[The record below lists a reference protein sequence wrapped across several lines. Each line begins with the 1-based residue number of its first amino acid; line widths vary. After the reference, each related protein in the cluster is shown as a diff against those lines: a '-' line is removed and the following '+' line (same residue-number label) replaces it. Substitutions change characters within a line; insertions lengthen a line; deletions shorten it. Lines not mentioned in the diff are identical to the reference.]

1 MNNHKKPLAAT
12 NNVEAAGENDKRWMR
27 LALNQAHKAAAAGE
41 TPIGAVVVHAGRVI
55 GRGYNRRETRHD
67 ATEHAEIMAIRQAS
81 RYLKSWRLT
90 DCELFVTL
98 EPCLMCAGALINARI
113 RRVVYAAADPKG
125 GACGSVVSAQ
135 SLPLFHEIIC
145 EPGPFAAES
154 AELLRAFFKALRT
167 RDRERGSSGQRR
179 KQSLTGQKPISA
191 VTKFL
196 TIDQQEKTHG
206 NN

>member
-1 MNNHKKPLAAT
+1 MNNNKPLAESK
-12 NNVEAAGENDKRWMR
+12 NHAAGENDKRWMR
-27 LALNQAHKAAAAGE
+27 LALNQARKAAAVGE
-41 TPIGAVVVHAGRVI
+41 TPIGAVIVHEGRVI
-55 GRGYNRRETRHD
+55 GRGYNRRETRKD

-81 RYLKSWRLT
+81 RRLKSWRLT
-90 DCELFVTL
+90 DCELYVTL

-145 EPGPFAAES
+145 EPGPLAAES
-154 AELLRAFFKALRT
+154 AELLRLFFKALRT

-179 KQSLTGQKPISA
+179 KQSLTGQKPVAA
-191 VTKFL
+191 VTRFL
-196 TIDQQEKTHG
+196 NIDQQEKTHD
-206 NN
+206 ND